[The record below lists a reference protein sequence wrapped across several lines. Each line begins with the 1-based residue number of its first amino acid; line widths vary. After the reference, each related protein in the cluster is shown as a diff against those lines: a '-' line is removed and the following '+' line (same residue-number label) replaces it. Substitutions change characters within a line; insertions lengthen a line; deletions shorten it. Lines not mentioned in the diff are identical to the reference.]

1 MASDL
6 TKEEQERVREALR
19 FLRIRFGQ
27 MKLLA
32 KALRLQSNSVVKVL
46 SGDDNVTAL
55 MVLRVARLAG
65 VGLDELLAG
74 KYPVKGTCPH
84 CGNAASQLKL
94 NT

>member
-6 TKEEQERVREALR
+6 TKEEQEAVREALR

-32 KALRLQSNSVVKVL
+32 KALRLQPNSVIKVL
-46 SGDDNVTAL
+46 AGDDNVSAL

-65 VGLDELLAG
+65 VGLDDLLAG
-74 KYPVKGTCPH
+74 RYPIKGMCPH
-84 CGNAASQLKL
+84 CGHVAKASVD
-94 NT
+94 